1 MVSSSLIDRVVEASG
16 RRLIEVPVGFKWF
29 VPGLSSGELGFGGEE
44 SAGASFLRLTGQPWS
59 TDKDGLILCLLA
71 AEIEAF
77 TGFSPSERYAE
88 ITREFGEPHYRR
100 VDAPADLTKKAA
112 LAKLSADDVEVDEL
126 AGEQIIKIETSARS
140 GGSLGGVKVSTS
152 NAWFAARP
160 SGTEDVYKIY
170 GESFKGEQHL
180 EQVLKQAQL
189 LVDEAVSS
197 K

>member
-1 MVSSSLIDRVVEASG
+1 
-16 RRLIEVPVGFKWF
+16 
-29 VPGLSSGELGFGGEE
+29 
-44 SAGASFLRLTGQPWS
+44 
-59 TDKDGLILCLLA
+59 
-71 AEIEAF
+71 
-77 TGFSPSERYAE
+77 
-88 ITREFGEPHYRR
+88 
-100 VDAPADLTKKAA
+100 
-112 LAKLSADDVEVDEL
+112 
-126 AGEQIIKIETSARS
+126 
-140 GGSLGGVKVSTS
+140 VSTH